1 MRRLVVVA
9 TLVVLVDST
18 LYAALTPLLPGY
30 ADDYDLSKAGA
41 GLLAAAYAAG
51 TFVGGIPGGVAAAKF
66 GPRTAALTGLVAVG
80 VASVVFGLA
89 GNPWTLGA
97 ARFTQGIGSSLAWAG
112 AFSWIV
118 ASTPQA
124 RRGQAIGTTMGGAVV
139 GAMLGPAIGAVA
151 GVTSARGTFVVFAF
165 IAWGLAIAASRLP
178 DTGPQPLEFG
188 ALKRAVRQR
197 ELLAGFW
204 LMTLPALLFGL
215 MNVLVSLHLDALGW
229 GAAAIGALF
238 LVSAAF
244 EAGMNPL
251 LGRWI
256 DRRGLLLPV
265 TLGIGASTVV
275 AVAFAFASS
284 AAALAVLAVLA
295 ALTFG
300 SLFTPGLALI
310 ADGAERAG
318 IAQAL
323 AFGTMSAAWA
333 LGNIIGPAAGGA
345 LARATSDKTA
355 FLAAAAVALATLIAF
370 SRSAVRARVPARV

>member
-30 ADDYDLSKAGA
+30 ADEFGLTKAGA
-41 GLLAAAYAAG
+41 GLLAAAYATG
-51 TFVGGIPGGVAAAKF
+51 TFVGGIPGGIAAARF

-80 VASVVFGLA
+80 AASVVFGLA
-89 GNPWTLGA
+89 GDPWTLGA

-124 RRGQAIGTTMGGAVV
+124 RRGQAIGTAMGGAVF
-139 GAMLGPAIGAVA
+139 GAMLGPAIGALA
-151 GVTSARGTFVVFAF
+151 GVTSSRATFVAFAF
-165 IAWGLAIAASRLP
+165 VAWGLAVAASRLP
-178 DTGPQPLEFG
+178 DSGPQPLELG
-188 ALKRAVRQR
+188 ALRHAVRQP

-238 LVSAAF
+238 LVSAGL
-244 EAGMNPL
+244 EAGMNPF

-256 DRRGLLLPV
+256 DRRGLMLPV
-265 TLGIGASTVV
+265 TLGIAGSTAV
-275 AVAFAFASS
+275 AVVFAFASS
-284 AAALAVLAVLA
+284 AAALAVLTVVA

-310 ADGAERAG
+310 AEGAERAG

-333 LGNIIGPAAGGA
+333 LGNIIGPAGGGA
-345 LARATSDKTA
+345 LARATSDRTA
-355 FLAAAAVALATLIAF
+355 FLAAAAVSLATLIVF